1 MAVEGF
7 EADDLIANAVALAQE
22 RGAAQVVIVSTDK
35 DLCQLVTEPGLGDG
49 QAARRARTAPPSR
62 PAAPAAQP
70 PQPPQPQ
77 PHLPP
82 SCLARVTQV
91 SVYNDRK
98 KETWD
103 AAMVEQK
110 FGVRPSQL
118 ADYLALTGDKS
129 DNVPG
134 VMGVGPKKAAVPLR
148 TSSAPPQRR
157 LCAANCAASAPPLRP
172 TAPPLR
178 PLRAPLRAHPVRPLH
193 PLQTFLQQHGTLEA
207 LLAAAP
213 AMKKSKVRDALI
225 SYGDSAL
232 SQRSKA
238 AVVLGL
244 QSELESRADELV
256 GAVPPPPAE
265 RPELREFLQRHEFAS
280 LERKHFGR
288 AAR

>member
-1 MAVEGF
+1 M
-7 EADDLIANAVALAQE
+7 
-22 RGAAQVVIVSTDK
+22 
-35 DLCQLVTEPGLGDG
+35 
-49 QAARRARTAPPSR
+49 
-62 PAAPAAQP
+62 
-70 PQPPQPQ
+70 
-77 PHLPP
+77 
-82 SCLARVTQV
+82 TQV

-148 TSSAPPQRR
+148 TSSAPPLRR
-157 LCAANCAASAPPLRP
+157 LCAAS
-172 TAPPLR
+172 APPLR

-280 LERKHFGR
+280 LERKLFGR

>member
-1 MAVEGF
+1 M
-7 EADDLIANAVALAQE
+7 
-22 RGAAQVVIVSTDK
+22 
-35 DLCQLVTEPGLGDG
+35 
-49 QAARRARTAPPSR
+49 
-62 PAAPAAQP
+62 
-70 PQPPQPQ
+70 
-77 PHLPP
+77 
-82 SCLARVTQV
+82 

-98 KETWD
+98 KEMWD

-148 TSSAPPQRR
+148 TSSAPPLRPHLRR
-157 LCAANCAASAPPLRP
+157 LCAASAPPLRP
-172 TAPPLR
+172 LG
-178 PLRAPLRAHPVRPLH
+178 APLRAHPVRPLH

-280 LERKHFGR
+280 LERKLFGR

>member
-62 PAAPAAQP
+62 P
-70 PQPPQPQ
+70 
-77 PHLPP
+77 
-82 SCLARVTQV
+82 S
-91 SVYNDRK
+91 
-98 KETWD
+98 
-103 AAMVEQK
+103 
-110 FGVRPSQL
+110 RPSRPSLSPTSLLLPRQ
-118 ADYLALTGDKS
+118 GDAS
-129 DNVPG
+129 ERVQRPEEGD
-134 VMGVGPKKAAVPLR
+134 VGRRHGRAEVRRAPFAAGGLPRPHGRQVGQRARSHGGGAQARRGALR
-148 TSSAPPQRR
+148 TSSAPPLRR
-157 LCAANCAASAPPLRP
+157 LCAASAPPLRRLCAASAAS
-172 TAPPLR
+172 APPLR

-280 LERKHFGR
+280 LERKLFGR

>member
-1 MAVEGF
+1 MGRRHGRAEVRRAPFAAGGLPRPHGRQIGQR
-7 EADDLIANAVALAQE
+7 ARSHGGGAQAR
-22 RGAAQVVIVSTDK
+22 RGAA
-35 DLCQLVTEPGLGDG
+35 
-49 QAARRARTAPPSR
+49 
-62 PAAPAAQP
+62 
-70 PQPPQPQ
+70 
-77 PHLPP
+77 PHL
-82 SCLARVTQV
+82 
-91 SVYNDRK
+91 
-98 KETWD
+98 
-103 AAMVEQK
+103 
-110 FGVRPSQL
+110 
-118 ADYLALTGDKS
+118 
-129 DNVPG
+129 
-134 VMGVGPKKAAVPLR
+134 
-148 TSSAPPQRR
+148 
-157 LCAANCAASAPPLRP
+157 LCAAS
-172 TAPPLR
+172 APPLR

-280 LERKHFGR
+280 LERKLFGR

>member
-77 PHLPP
+77 HHLPP

-148 TSSAPPQRR
+148 TSSAPPLRR
-157 LCAANCAASAPPLRP
+157 HCAASAPPLRRLCGP
-172 TAPPLR
+172 SAPPCALTPCVPCTPCR
-178 PLRAPLRAHPVRPLH
+178 PSCSSTA
-193 PLQTFLQQHGTLEA
+193 
-207 LLAAAP
+207 
-213 AMKKSKVRDALI
+213 
-225 SYGDSAL
+225 
-232 SQRSKA
+232 RSRRC
-238 AVVLGL
+238 
-244 QSELESRADELV
+244 S
-256 GAVPPPPAE
+256 PP
-265 RPELREFLQRHEFAS
+265 RRR
-280 LERKHFGR
+280 
-288 AAR
+288 

>member
-1 MAVEGF
+1 M
-7 EADDLIANAVALAQE
+7 
-22 RGAAQVVIVSTDK
+22 
-35 DLCQLVTEPGLGDG
+35 
-49 QAARRARTAPPSR
+49 
-62 PAAPAAQP
+62 
-70 PQPPQPQ
+70 
-77 PHLPP
+77 
-82 SCLARVTQV
+82 TQV

-148 TSSAPPQRR
+148 TSSAPPLRR
-157 LCAANCAASAPPLRP
+157 LCAASAPPLRP
-172 TAPPLR
+172 LGA
-178 PLRAPLRAHPVRPLH
+178 ALRAHPVRPLH

-280 LERKHFGR
+280 LERKLFGR

>member
-62 PAAPAAQP
+62 PAAQPPQP

-134 VMGVGPKKAAVPLR
+134 VMGVGPKRAAVPLS
-148 TSSAPPQRR
+148 TSSAPPPH
-157 LCAANCAASAPPLRP
+157 LLCAASAPPLRP
-172 TAPPLR
+172 LR
-178 PLRAPLRAHPVRPLH
+178 EPLRAHSVRPLH

-280 LERKHFGR
+280 LERKLFGR

>member
-1 MAVEGF
+1 M
-7 EADDLIANAVALAQE
+7 
-22 RGAAQVVIVSTDK
+22 
-35 DLCQLVTEPGLGDG
+35 
-49 QAARRARTAPPSR
+49 
-62 PAAPAAQP
+62 
-70 PQPPQPQ
+70 
-77 PHLPP
+77 
-82 SCLARVTQV
+82 

-103 AAMVEQK
+103 AAMVERK

-118 ADYLALTGDKS
+118 ADYLALTGYKS

-148 TSSAPPQRR
+148 TSSAPPLRR
-157 LCAANCAASAPPLRP
+157 LCAASAPPLCAASA
-172 TAPPLR
+172 APPR
-178 PLRAPLRAHPVRPLH
+178 PLVRSPRAPPAPCADLP
-193 PLQTFLQQHGTLEA
+193 
-207 LLAAAP
+207 AAARN
-213 AMKKSKVRDALI
+213 ARGAARRRAGDEEVHKVRDALI

-280 LERKHFGR
+280 LERKLFGR

>member
-62 PAAPAAQP
+62 PAAQPPQP

-134 VMGVGPKKAAVPLR
+134 VMGVGPKRAAVPLS
-148 TSSAPPQRR
+148 TSSAPPPHL
-157 LCAANCAASAPPLRP
+157 LCAAS
-172 TAPPLR
+172 APPLR
-178 PLRAPLRAHPVRPLH
+178 PLRAPLRAHSVRPLH

-280 LERKHFGR
+280 LERKLFGR